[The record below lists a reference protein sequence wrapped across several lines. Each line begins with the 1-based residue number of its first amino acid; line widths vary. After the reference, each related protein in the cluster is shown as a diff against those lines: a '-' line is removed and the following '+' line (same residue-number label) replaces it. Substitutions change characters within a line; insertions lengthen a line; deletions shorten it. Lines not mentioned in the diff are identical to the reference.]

1 MNIVILAGGSGTRF
15 WPLSRQTKPKQF
27 TSIIGK
33 RSMLECTYER
43 FVNDYPANKI
53 FISTTQAFKNTI
65 NKLLPQVSADNIIVE
80 PEKRD
85 TAAAMG
91 YVAAHLSLQD
101 PEEPMAFI
109 PSDHYIFDVKKFIKL
124 LQKAE
129 QVIKKEGKMM
139 DIAVVPNFPSA
150 ALGYTQIG
158 DLHEKKNGVEIY
170 KFLGHVEKPSF
181 AKAKEYIQA
190 GNYLWHANFFM
201 WTPRAFLDAYQRYA
215 PHIYQHLEKIITA
228 LERDDDYLVDS
239 EYCKMQKISIDY
251 AILEKM
257 NKNDVLIIKGDFG
270 WSDIGTWDVLHD
282 QLTAE
287 ADEDDNVIRG
297 EWVGDDTTKCLIYGR
312 EDKVIATIGIDDM
325 VVVDTEDALLICPQG
340 RSQDVKKLVEKLKKD
355 KKEKYL

>member
-15 WPLSRQTKPKQF
+15 WPLSRQSKPKQF
-27 TSIIGK
+27 SSIIAK

-43 FVNDYPANKI
+43 FINDYPAEKI
-53 FISTTQAFKNTI
+53 FISTTQAFKDTVS
-65 NKLLPQVSADNIIVE
+65 KLLPQVPAENIIVE

-91 YVAAHLSLQD
+91 YVASYLSLRD
-101 PEEPMAFI
+101 PDEPMAFI

-129 QVIKKEGKMM
+129 QVIKQEGKMM

-158 DLHEKKNGVEIY
+158 DLYKDEDGVEIY
-170 KFLGHVEKPSF
+170 KFLGHVEKPTF
-181 AKAKEYIQA
+181 KKAKEYIKA

-201 WTPRAFLDAYQRYA
+201 WTPQAFLNAYEHYA
-215 PHIYQHLEKIITA
+215 PHIYQHLEVITKA
-228 LERDDDYLVDS
+228 LQKNDDKKVDS
-239 EYCKMQKISIDY
+239 EYRKIQKISIDY

-257 NKNDVLIIKGDFG
+257 NKEDVLIIKGEFG

-287 ADEDDNVIRG
+287 ADENDNVIRG
-297 EWVGDDTTKCLIYGR
+297 EWIGDDTTKCLIYGKKG
-312 EDKVIATIGIDDM
+312 KVIATIGLDDM
-325 VVVDTEDALLICPQG
+325 VVVDTKDALLICPQG
-340 RSQDVKKLVEKLKKD
+340 RSQDVKKLVEKLAKD